1 MKIVTL
7 KKLTLVTLLTVSL
20 SSCMMM
26 MPAHMS
32 DMDHSNNASS
42 DARIDKVCGKNVGE
56 ESNFTYEYW
65 GTTYYFDTQQCLT
78 VFKNNPEHFLPAN
91 HNDNHKNN
99 WHTVAWIGGAV
110 VMSAMMVA
118 MMIAVF

>member
-1 MKIVTL
+1 MKIVTI
-7 KKLTLVTLLTVSL
+7 KKMSIIALLSFSM

-32 DMDHSNNASS
+32 DMDHSNNASP
-42 DARIDKVCGKNVGE
+42 DARIDKVCGKTVGP
-56 ESNFTYEYW
+56 ESSFTYEYW

-91 HNDNHKNN
+91 HNDSHKKN
-99 WHTVAWIGGAV
+99 WHTAAWIGGAV
-110 VMSAMMVA
+110 VMSAMMIA